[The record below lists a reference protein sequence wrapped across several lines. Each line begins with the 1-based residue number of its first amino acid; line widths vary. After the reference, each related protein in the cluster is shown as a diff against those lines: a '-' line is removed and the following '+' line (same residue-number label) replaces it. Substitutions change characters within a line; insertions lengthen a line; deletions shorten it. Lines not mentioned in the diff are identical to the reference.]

1 MLVALMVPIAAASNS
16 TVLRCSRTYDG
27 AGANEIPVVLAGA
40 VISTLVALLLSW
52 PLVAT
57 RRDMLPVGA
66 WAGCN
71 WRFLACVRAGCAY
84 KSYKPRSCR
93 CFVCWGWSLVSCWSD
108 GAGRVPGANV
118 LQSGSLVIGALVVN
132 QLLGWYRSRLTI
144 VES

>member
-1 MLVALMVPIAAASNS
+1 MQLA
-16 TVLRCSRTYDG
+16 
-27 AGANEIPVVLAGA
+27 IP
-40 VISTLVALLLSW
+40 
-52 PLVAT
+52 
-57 RRDMLPVGA
+57 
-66 WAGCN
+66 
-71 WRFLACVRAGCAY
+71 CVSAGCAY
-84 KSYKPRSCR
+84 KSHKPRSCR

>member
-71 WRFLACVRAGCAY
+71 WRFLACVRA
-84 KSYKPRSCR
+84 
-93 CFVCWGWSLVSCWSD
+93 CWLCLQ
-108 GAGRVPGANV
+108 V
-118 LQSGSLVIGALVVN
+118 LQTPELPLLC
-132 QLLGWYRSRLTI
+132 LLGVVFGILL
-144 VES
+144 V